1 MDMRVEMSAPIWQ
14 AGRFR
19 LDLARPLVMGIV
31 NLTPDSFSDGDP
43 ELTPARAIAICER
56 LLAEGAD
63 VLDLGGE
70 SSRPGAEPVSVEE
83 ELGRV
88 LPVLRAAVSLGCAIS
103 VDTNKPDVMQAA
115 LDLGADIV
123 NDISALRAS
132 GAMDVVAAH
141 PTCGVCLMHMRG
153 TPQTMSRDA
162 RYEGD
167 DVVAEV
173 AAFLRD
179 RVAEARAAGIG
190 AERIVVD
197 AGIGFGKTPAHNLA
211 LLARQGDLL
220 AMLGR
225 MGISR
230 PLLAGWS
237 RKSTLAALVGAAGT
251 PARERSAAQRHAV
264 EVASVAAAV
273 LSVERGARIVRVHDV
288 AATVAALAV
297 VRAAM
302 PTADNRVPP

>member
-1 MDMRVEMSAPIWQ
+1 MDMSGTIWR

-19 LDLARPLVMGIV
+19 FDLARPRVMGIV

-43 ELTPARAIAICER
+43 ALTSTSAIATCER

-63 VLDLGGE
+63 ILDLGGE

-83 ELGRV
+83 ELARV
-88 LPVLRAAVSLGCAIS
+88 LPVLRAAVTLGHAIS
-103 VDTNKPDVMQAA
+103 VDTTKPEVMRAA
-115 LDLGADIV
+115 LELGADIV
-123 NDISALRAS
+123 NDIGALRAN
-132 GAMDVVAAH
+132 GAMDVVAAN

-153 TPQTMSRDA
+153 TPRTMSHDA

-167 DVVAEV
+167 DVVTEV

-179 RVAEARAAGIG
+179 RFAAARAAGID

-197 AGIGFGKTPAHNLA
+197 AGIGFGKTPAHNLE
-211 LLARQGDLL
+211 LLARQADLL
-220 AMLGR
+220 AMLER
-225 MGISR
+225 MGTGR

-237 RKSTLAALVGAAGT
+237 RKSTLAGLVGAAGT
-251 PARERSAAQRHAV
+251 PARERNALQRRAV
-264 EVASVAAAV
+264 EAASVAAAV

-288 AATVAALAV
+288 ASTVAALAL

-302 PTADNRVPP
+302 PTADNRAPP